1 MAQSIRSPH
10 DRVVDPALQHDLQSG
25 PGVLEVAQAGCQV
38 GTREPQPIVIRLP
51 LHLGHISFEW
61 DGLEVESD
69 VLAEQGESGISAPRS
84 RSRSAEVIP
93 SGLDQMTG
101 IFEATLLAEQAEQL
115 VAEIRVLGPV
125 PKKHPGEDLFGFG
138 ELSHPDGHPGALQGD
153 ATGQRRRLGCTRPGG
168 QRLFGSV
175 TSQFATAQVEGDFA
189 VIWPFLRQ
197 SSEAMPGGFEK
208 ARVQIAT
215 GLIPLRP
222 QPTRGQGPSGETR
235 QDQHGQEPDAPDHES
250 LTSHLHG
257 LALRWKSGPFRVRT
271 ILGRQDRRDA
281 PPD

>member
-1 MAQSIRSPH
+1 MAQSIRGPPH
-10 DRVVDPALQHDLQSG
+10 DRVVGPALQHGLQAG
-25 PGVLEVAQAGCQV
+25 PGLLETAQAGRQV

-51 LHLGHISFEW
+51 LDLGQISFER

-93 SGLDQMTG
+93 TDLDQPTG
-101 IFEATLLAEQAEQL
+101 IVEATLLAEQAEQL
-115 VAEIRVLGPV
+115 VAEIRVLRPGPT
-125 PKKHPGEDLFGFG
+125 KHPREDLFGFG
-138 ELSHPDGHPGALQGD
+138 ELSQPEGHPGALQGD
-153 ATGQRRRLGCTRPGG
+153 AAGQGRRLGRPRPGD
-168 QRLFGSV
+168 QRPFGSV
-175 TSQFATAQVEGDFA
+175 TRQLATAEVEGDFA
-189 VIWPFLRQ
+189 VIRPLLRQ
-197 SSEAMPGGFEK
+197 SSEAMPGGLEK

-250 LTSHLHG
+250 PTSHLHG
-257 LALRWKSGPFRVRT
+257 LALRW
-271 ILGRQDRRDA
+271 RRGYV
-281 PPD
+281 PRPNFSRPT